1 MSKSA
6 RMTAIRNSGA
16 LLAVPMLLI
25 GARLM
30 SDGPDAARAA
40 NLGAGE
46 IVQPEAELRLS
57 DAQAIAWD
65 AMQGVDVTGPI
76 ASPILIERVPQA
88 DVIGNDEPAPL
99 PTLPGGPTVR
109 LTGVMATRS
118 GGIATING
126 RVLRIGEFVAP
137 GWKLSSVDT
146 KDAAVEITRFD
157 GTIRRINQP
166 R

>member
-1 MSKSA
+1 MK
-6 RMTAIRNSGA
+6 AIRNSGA
-16 LLAVPMLLI
+16 LLAVPVLLI

-40 NLGAGE
+40 KLGAGE
-46 IVQPEAELRLS
+46 IIQPEAEDRLS
-57 DAQAIAWD
+57 DAESLAW
-65 AMQGVDVTGPI
+65 ASMQSVDVTGPI
-76 ASPILIERVPQA
+76 ASPIAVEHVPQA
-88 DVIGNDEPAPL
+88 EVIGNDEPAPV
-99 PTLPGGPTVR
+99 PTLPGGPAVR
-109 LTGVMATRS
+109 LTSVMATRS

-137 GWKLSSVDT
+137 GWRLSSVDT

-157 GTIRRINQP
+157 GTIRRIKQP